1 MTNRELAKLLFE
13 IGDFLELQEVPFKPK
28 AYQQAAITIDSLA
41 EDIRKIYSQSG
52 LKGLENIS
60 GVGKSIAEKIEEY
73 LITGKIAYYEELKAE
88 SPIAFEELNKVE
100 GLGVKKIKKLYEQLG
115 IRNLKDLEEAIK
127 KHKVSPVFGFGEKTE
142 QNIREA
148 IDFLK
153 QSKGRFLLRE
163 VLPDIEK
170 IENRLKKIRGVK
182 KVSIAGS
189 VRRRKE
195 TIGDVDFLVGVSE
208 DIERYSVERIMNTFV
223 SMDEVIKVVSKGDT
237 RSSIKTKWGLDMD
250 LRLIRLGSFGAA
262 LQYFTG
268 SKEHNIELRKIA
280 IKEGLKLNE
289 YGLFKNK
296 TKIKGETEE
305 EIYERLGMEW
315 IPPELR
321 EGSIEIEV
329 AKSKKI
335 PKLVELSDIK
345 GDFHCHSAWDGGDMS
360 LKDMA
365 QDAILRGY
373 EYLGIND
380 HTKSLK
386 IENGLDEDALL
397 RQGKEIDK
405 INREFAENNI
415 AFRLLKG
422 SEVDILKDGSLDI
435 EDRVL
440 KTLDYVSISIHNNLK
455 MTKEQMTQR
464 ILKAMSNPYVKIL
477 NHPTT
482 RILGKREECEIDLD
496 AIFNYAQKRSI
507 SLEINSYRSDL
518 DSQSAKKA
526 KEMGIKL
533 TIGSDAHTKIEFNDM
548 TYGVFQAR
556 RGWVEKKDLI
566 NTISLDKLKKY
577 WQLKTN

>member
-1 MTNRELAKLLFE
+1 MINHELAKLLFE

-28 AYQQAAITIDSLA
+28 AYQQAAIVIDSLP
-41 EDIRKIYSQSG
+41 EDISIIYSQEG
-52 LKGLENIS
+52 LKGLENIQ
-60 GVGKSIAEKIEEY
+60 GIGNSIGQKIEEY
-73 LITGKIAYYEELKAE
+73 LKTGKIAYYEQLKSE
-88 SPIAFEELNKVE
+88 SPIDFESLNKVE
-100 GLGVKKIKKLYEQLG
+100 GLGVKKIKKLYDQLG

-127 KHKVSPVFGFGEKTE
+127 KHRVSPIFGFGEKTE
-142 QNIREA
+142 QNIGEA
-148 IDFLK
+148 IEFLK

-163 VLPDIEK
+163 ILPDIEK
-170 IENRLKKIRGVK
+170 IENRLKKIKGVE

-208 DIERYSVERIMNTFV
+208 SIDRYSVERIMNTFV
-223 SMDEVIKVVSKGDT
+223 SMDEVTKVVSKGET

-250 LRLIRLGSFGAA
+250 LRLVKLSSFGAA

-268 SKEHNIELRKIA
+268 SKDHNVELRRIA

-289 YGLFKNK
+289 YGLFRNEKR
-296 TKIKGETEE
+296 IKGETEE

-321 EGSIEIEV
+321 EGNGEIEI
-329 AKSKKI
+329 AKNRKI
-335 PKLVELSDIK
+335 PKLIKYSDLK
-345 GDFHCHSAWDGGDMS
+345 GEFHCHSAWDGGDMS
-360 LKDMA
+360 LIDMA
-365 QDAILRGY
+365 EDAIKRGY

-386 IENGLDEDALL
+386 IENGLDEEALL

-405 INREFAENNI
+405 INSNFAENNI
-415 AFRLLKG
+415 RFRLLKG

-435 EDRVL
+435 DDRVL

-455 MTKEQMTQR
+455 MEKEKITNR
-464 ILKAMSNPYVKIL
+464 ILKAMGNQYVKIL

-482 RILGKREECEIDLD
+482 RILGKREEGEVDMDL
-496 AIFNYAQKRSI
+496 IFSYAKNNSI

-518 DSQSAKKA
+518 NSHNAKKA
-526 KEMGIKL
+526 KDLGIML
-533 TIGSDAHTKIEFNDM
+533 TISSDAHAKIEFDDIRF
-548 TYGVFQAR
+548 GVFQAQ
-556 RGWVEKKDLI
+556 RGWIEKKNII
-566 NTISLDKLKKY
+566 NTMSLSELKKY
-577 WQLKTN
+577 WKLNIK